1 MKRHLLLL
9 LAAAPLHAGT
19 RSSAD
24 YTFTTDTN
32 DAAGRR
38 TASADYTNDGSLGGI
53 GGISNAVP
61 DEVVKHSYIGQLYDP
76 AGLTLTSA
84 SPSVD
89 ETMTVQLGALLTM
102 DDGSF
107 LPLAATDVQW
117 NGGNWFSIA
126 PDGLATAGAVYEHT
140 ATSVSGLH
148 AGSTAVLDLLIR
160 NQLPDN
166 YGIYAG
172 DGIYDDWQVQ
182 YFGVNN
188 PSAGPGRDP
197 DADGFDNL
205 FEYHACL
212 IPTDPLSK
220 FNISLATLEDGSH
233 AITFSPRLPGCRYRL
248 AASSD
253 LILWE
258 AVAGT
263 TILNAGPRQ
272 TIIEPASASLRRF
285 YRVDVQRE

>member
-9 LAAAPLHAGT
+9 LAVAPLHAGT

-84 SPSVD
+84 APSVN
-89 ETMTVQLGALLTM
+89 ETESVQLSALLTM
-102 DDGSF
+102 DDGTF
-107 LPLAATDVQW
+107 LPLAAADVQW
-117 NGGNWFSIA
+117 NGGDWFSIA

-140 ATSVSGLH
+140 ATTVSGNYIGFTGL
-148 AGSTAVLDLLIR
+148 LDLAIR
-160 NQLPDN
+160 NSQPDN
-166 YGIYAG
+166 YGLYAH
-172 DGIYDDWQVQ
+172 DGIYDDWQIQ
-182 YFGVNN
+182 YFGLNN

-197 DADGFDNL
+197 DADGFDNF
-205 FEYHACL
+205 FEYNACL
-212 IPTDPLSK
+212 DPTDPLSK
-220 FNISLATLEDGSH
+220 FNISLATLEDGSR

-272 TIIEPASASLRRF
+272 TIIEPASDDLRRF

>member
-1 MKRHLLLL
+1 MKHLIII

-38 TASADYTNDGSLGGI
+38 TGSADYTNDGSLGGI
-53 GGISNAVP
+53 GGVSNAVP

-84 SPSVD
+84 APSVN
-89 ETMTVQLGALLTM
+89 EMESVQLSALLTM
-102 DDGSF
+102 DDGTF
-107 LPLAATDVQW
+107 LPLTATEVQW
-117 NGGNWFSIA
+117 NGGDWFTIA
-126 PDGLATAGAVYEHT
+126 PDGLATTGAVYENT
-140 ATSVSGLH
+140 ATTVSGTHGGFTGL
-148 AGSTAVLDLLIR
+148 LDLAIR
-160 NQLPDN
+160 SALPDN
-166 YGIYAG
+166 YGIYAN

-205 FEYHACL
+205 FEYNACL
-212 IPTDPLSK
+212 VPTDPFST
-220 FNISLATLEDGSH
+220 FHVSMATLEDGSH
-233 AITFSPRLPGCRYRL
+233 AITFSPRLQGCTYTL
-248 AASSD
+248 MASSD
-253 LILWE
+253 LSLWNP
-258 AVAGT
+258 VSGT
-263 TILNAGPRQ
+263 TFLNQGPRR
-272 TIIEPASASLRRF
+272 TIIEPPVDRPRRF
-285 YRVDVQRE
+285 YRIDVKRQQ